1 MTLRKN
7 IDKKAYGISQTLW
20 DKSIN
25 FMLIF
30 NAKGFS
36 MTVYLS
42 KDGAIYIRFQGQN
55 FYCLKRTI
63 LKKSRVFLL
72 DAEGLG

>member
-7 IDKKAYGISQTLW
+7 IDKKAYGISQTLG

-36 MTVYLS
+36 MTVQRNLQYPHEETS
-42 KDGAIYIRFQGQN
+42 GN
-55 FYCLKRTI
+55 F
-63 LKKSRVFLL
+63 
-72 DAEGLG
+72 DEGLRL